1 MDPDLPI
8 SEIRP
13 MEDLVADS
21 MSRTTFTMTLLVLAA
36 LVALLLGS
44 VGVYGVIAYVSSQ
57 RTAEIGVRMAL
68 GSDAGRVRG
77 MILMQGMRI
86 ALAGVALGL
95 LGAFTMGRLLTSLL
109 YGVSPVDPLT
119 LVLGSA
125 TFLGVAALAAYVPA
139 HRAARTPPAVALQ
152 SG

>member
-1 MDPDLPI
+1 
-8 SEIRP
+8 
-13 MEDLVADS
+13 

>member
-1 MDPDLPI
+1 
-8 SEIRP
+8 
-13 MEDLVADS
+13 
-21 MSRTTFTMTLLVLAA
+21 
-36 LVALLLGS
+36 
-44 VGVYGVIAYVSSQ
+44 
-57 RTAEIGVRMAL
+57 MAL